1 MAKILPHKDKQ
12 IKIGI
17 VVVDSG
23 QLLIC
28 DPCRTTAKTLQY
40 DNLLQD
46 RENAPNEL
54 YMQVNN
60 DFGVPGTGVVFN
72 SGRGD
77 GTYEVWATIGPV
89 DGWPRIKSIEMNLIL
104 E

>member
-1 MAKILPHKDKQ
+1 MAKILSNRNKRVR
-12 IKIGI
+12 IGT

-23 QLLIC
+23 QILIC
-28 DPCRTTAKTLQY
+28 DPCRITAKTLQY
-40 DNLLQD
+40 DTLLQD

-72 SGRGD
+72 SGLGD
-77 GTYEVWATIGPV
+77 GTYEVWAIIGPAT
-89 DGWPRIKSIEMNLIL
+89 DDRNCIKSIEINFI
-104 E
+104 